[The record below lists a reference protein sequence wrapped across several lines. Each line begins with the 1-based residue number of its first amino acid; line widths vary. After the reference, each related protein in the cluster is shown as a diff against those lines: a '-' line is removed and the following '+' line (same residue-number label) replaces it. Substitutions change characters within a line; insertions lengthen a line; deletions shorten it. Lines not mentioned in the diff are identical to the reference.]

1 MTKKAILLILSFISL
16 AGLSLAD
23 TVYLKS
29 GQTVEGEISQE
40 AEDYIKVN
48 LYGVE
53 LTYYKDQISQVVKP
67 GRDERESVNK
77 TAHSGKS
84 LCWKFNSAR
93 ANVYVLGSIHV
104 GKKYLYP
111 LNKNVTDAFGSSD
124 TLVVEANVNDVS
136 SAIKMME
143 EGIYTDGQSLRE
155 HLKPKTLRLLE
166 AKLNGRNLNFNE
178 YAIFKPWFISLL
190 LMSLE
195 LKKLGFDEELGIDKY
210 FLNQAAAKKIL
221 ELEGVGFQIKLFNE
235 FSNDL
240 QEIFIVSTLMNLDN
254 LEVETDQMLKAWM
267 SGDAAE
273 VERVTYKSVSE
284 YPELY
289 EKLFYERNKNMASK
303 IEGFLKESG
312 NFFVVVGAGHLVG
325 AEGIIK
331 LLEQKGY
338 AATQL

>member
-1 MTKKAILLILSFISL
+1 MAKKAILLILSFISL

-40 AEDYIKVN
+40 AEDCIKVN

-53 LTYYKDQISQVVKP
+53 LTYYKDQISEIVRSGQ
-67 GRDERESVNK
+67 DELASVNK
-77 TAHSGKS
+77 AAYSGKS
-84 LCWKFNSAR
+84 LCWKFNSGR
-93 ANVYVLGSIHV
+93 GDVYVLGSIHV

-136 SAIKMME
+136 SAIKMTE

-254 LEVETDQMLKAWM
+254 LEAETEQMLKAWM

-325 AEGIIK
+325 AKGIIK

-338 AATQL
+338 TATQL